1 MKKINKKALPAI
13 ILIIVIMIIGFG
25 MQFFITKNSIV
36 EAEMN
41 EQTKEYIDKVNQC
54 QAAAD
59 SKQELS
65 KECQEIMKK

>member
-1 MKKINKKALPAI
+1 MRKINKKALPAI

-25 MQFFITKNSIV
+25 MQFLSTKDSTV
-36 EAEMN
+36 EVESSAQMSN
-41 EQTKEYIDKVNQC
+41 YIDEVTKC
-54 QAAAD
+54 QAQAD

>member
-13 ILIIVIMIIGFG
+13 ILIIVIMVIGFA
-25 MQFFITKNSIV
+25 MQFLSTKDSVAEVENS
-36 EAEMN
+36 AQLSN
-41 EQTKEYIDKVNQC
+41 YIDEVTKC
-54 QAAAD
+54 QAQAD